1 MICPTCKN
9 AGRSPASNACQNCG
23 SAASFKLCPIC
34 SRGLDQCEIC
44 RAAMIGPAAG
54 VYFVRLFDSD
64 NGKKIHLNVA
74 DELQITLSEAPAATP
89 YSWSVASYT
98 KSVLAYTQS
107 NGVADPNNPQLNI
120 RTFIFCPRQ
129 PGQGEVKLQRGT
141 QEWQCTVIVK

>member
-1 MICPTCKN
+1 
-9 AGRSPASNACQNCG
+9 
-23 SAASFKLCPIC
+23 
-34 SRGLDQCEIC
+34 
-44 RAAMIGPAAG
+44 MIGPAAG